1 MKLSLLEARV
11 LARSPFCGARADAHA
26 MGYVKVLVVRFRG
39 LAMGRNRLSVRITAM
54 ISTLLMTCALV
65 ATAQEPPKVKPAPL
79 RGMISLIVR
88 EPVQR
93 ELGIE
98 NDSPEL
104 ENIRKLLKPL
114 STVLNQRLNYPTEED
129 KAERLN
135 AQDLYSKVEG
145 EFVLELKK
153 LLKPEQFTRL
163 KQIHWQRWGLQAVQD
178 PDLANQ
184 LEITS
189 DQMNKL
195 SEVNRDIDT
204 RRKEIRAQNGDN
216 PAVKV
221 QELDAERNRKYTEV
235 LTPEQLAK
243 FEQLKGK
250 PFDLPAPATTAGPA
264 NVAVGGPIRTRPGG
278 LMAFALREPILN
290 ELGIKND
297 APVVAEIRKLSEA
310 HSTELRKELQTINPV
325 VRERVQEAEAKL
337 QGQYDQEL
345 QKLLTPE
352 QFVRLRQIHWQQ
364 LGVQALNEADVA
376 KALGITKD
384 QKEQLVAVELA
395 FFKNVRELLNPPAGR
410 PAGPVPPEIQK
421 KMKQA
426 RDEQE
431 AKVNE
436 ILTQQQR
443 SQFAELKGKPFELE
457 LLWAPQRP
465 TP

>member
-1 MKLSLLEARV
+1 MS
-11 LARSPFCGARADAHA
+11 
-26 MGYVKVLVVRFRG
+26 
-39 LAMGRNRLSVRITAM
+39 RNRLSVRITAM
-54 ISTLLMTCALV
+54 ILTLMMTGALV
-65 ATAQEPPKVKPAPL
+65 ATAQEPRKDKPVPL

-129 KAERLN
+129 KTERLN

-153 LLKPEQFTRL
+153 LLKPEQFARL
-163 KQIHWQRWGLQAVQD
+163 KQIHWQRWGLQAIQD

-184 LEITS
+184 LEITA
-189 DQMNKL
+189 DQSNKL
-195 SEVNRDIDT
+195 SAVNLDIEKQ
-204 RRKEIRAQNGDN
+204 RKEIRAQGGDDR
-216 PAVKV
+216 AAKV
-221 QELDAERNRKYTEV
+221 QELDQERDRKYTEV

-250 PFDLPAPATTAGPA
+250 PFDLPAPTTTTTPA

-278 LMAFALREPILN
+278 LMAFALREPILK

-297 APVVAEIRKLSEA
+297 SPVVPEIRKLSES
-310 HSTELRKELQTINPV
+310 HTTELRKELRNINPV
-325 VRERVQEAEAKL
+325 VRERVQETEARL
-337 QGQYDQEL
+337 QGQYDLEL
-345 QKLLTPE
+345 QKLLTAE

-364 LGVQALNEADVA
+364 LGLQALNDADVA
-376 KALGITKD
+376 KALAITKD
-384 QKEQLVAVELA
+384 QKEQLAAAELA
-395 FFKNVRELLNPPAGR
+395 FFKTVRELLNPPDGR
-410 PAGPVPPEIQK
+410 PVGPVPPEIQK
-421 KMKQA
+421 KMKLA

-431 AKVNE
+431 SKVNE
-436 ILTQQQR
+436 ILTQVQR
-443 SQFAELKGKPFELE
+443 NQFAELKGKPFELE
-457 LLWAPQRP
+457 LLWAPQRRDANP
-465 TP
+465 SPDQ

>member
-1 MKLSLLEARV
+1 MI
-11 LARSPFCGARADAHA
+11 
-26 MGYVKVLVVRFRG
+26 
-39 LAMGRNRLSVRITAM
+39 RNRLILGHLG
-54 ISTLLMTCALV
+54 LLSFLVTGALM
-65 ATAQEPPKVKPAPL
+65 ATAQEPPKDKPVPL

-135 AQDLYSKVEG
+135 AQDLYAKVEA

-163 KQIHWQRWGLQAVQD
+163 KQIHWQRWGLQAIQD

-184 LEITS
+184 LEINA
-189 DQMNKL
+189 DQSNKL
-195 SEVNRDIDT
+195 SAVYLDIEKQ
-204 RRKEIRAQNGDN
+204 RKEIRAQGGNDR
-216 PAVKV
+216 AAKV
-221 QELDAERNRKYTEV
+221 QELDAERDRKYTNV
-235 LTPEQLAK
+235 LTTEQLAK

-250 PFDLPAPATTAGPA
+250 PFDLPAPATTTAPG

-290 ELGIKND
+290 ELGIKSD

-310 HSTELRKELQTINPV
+310 HSTELRKELRNINPV
-325 VRERVQEAEAKL
+325 VRERVQETEARL
-337 QGQYDQEL
+337 QGQFDLEL
-345 QKLLTPE
+345 QKLLTAE

-364 LGVQALNEADVA
+364 LGLQALNDADVA
-376 KALGITKD
+376 KALAITKD
-384 QKEQLVAVELA
+384 QKEQLIAVELA
-395 FFKNVRELLNPPAGR
+395 FFKNVRELLNPPDGR
-410 PAGPVPPEIQK
+410 PVGPVPPEIQK
-421 KMKQA
+421 KMKLA

-431 AKVNE
+431 IKVNQ
-436 ILTQQQR
+436 ILTEVQR
-443 SQFAELKGKPFELE
+443 NQFAELKGKPFELE